1 MDHCHHHQPRCR
13 SPLSL
18 VTQVRKHLFVII
30 DPFSRF
36 IMSVAQRLKSFWA
49 MNKEDEGVSLE
60 LVQSMSLEELSQE
73 AIMFGK
79 AHRGKPFPLVFDN
92 FQPWVDWFVG
102 TYESSTKPAHQKFI
116 RYVELCLE
124 SEVPTVQHQ
133 QRAKAKALPKKGY
146 PAAAKSMAKSSE
158 NPAILAA
165 DWEEEEFEM
174 MSSHASM
181 IDVQEELE
189 HVRFENRQMSSRMA
203 QLEMSMQEMIQHLQK
218 LTVKSEV

>member
-1 MDHCHHHQPRCR
+1 MDHCHHLQPRCR

-36 IMSVAQRLKSFWA
+36 IMSVAQRLKSFRA

-116 RYVELCLE
+116 RYVELRLE
-124 SEVPTVQHQ
+124 SEVPTV
-133 QRAKAKALPKKGY
+133 
-146 PAAAKSMAKSSE
+146 
-158 NPAILAA
+158 
-165 DWEEEEFEM
+165 
-174 MSSHASM
+174 
-181 IDVQEELE
+181 
-189 HVRFENRQMSSRMA
+189 
-203 QLEMSMQEMIQHLQK
+203 
-218 LTVKSEV
+218 